1 MKTALKEF
9 CSTLNIKYVGIAP
22 TGPYDDLTE
31 IWKKRIAEGKITGFE
46 EKDFEKRI
54 DSRHTLKDAKSIIV
68 CLFPYYME
76 DDKETNLSNSTFSI
90 DYHFIVKEK
99 LLQIADYLSHHINN
113 FQYKAFVDNGP
124 LVERYL
130 AYGAG
135 LGYFGMNS
143 HIINDEYGSYVFI
156 GYIINNYLFDIDEP
170 LKRTC
175 IKCGACIKSCPGN
188 AIKGDFDIN
197 PLLCRSYL
205 TQKKEKLSKRE
216 EEIIKKH
223 PLVYGCDICQQVCPH
238 NKDIKITNMDEF
250 KENSKK
256 SIDYQELLEISNK
269 EFKRRYGDRA
279 FSWRGKKLLERNFEL
294 IMNEESKEEKNRS
307 KD

>member
-22 TGPYDDLTE
+22 TGPYNDLAE
-31 IWKKRIAEGKITGFE
+31 IWKNRIIEGKITGFE

-54 DSRHTLKDAKSIIV
+54 DPRHTLEDVKSIIV
-68 CLFPYYME
+68 CLFPYHIE
-76 DDKETNLSNSTFSI
+76 GDNEANLSNSSFSM
-90 DYHFIVKEK
+90 DYHSIVKEK
-99 LLQIADYLSHHINN
+99 LLQIADFLSDKISD

-130 AYGAG
+130 AYKAG
-135 LGYFGMNS
+135 LGFFGMNS

-156 GYIINNYLFDIDEP
+156 GYILNNYPFEIDEP

-175 IKCGACIKSCPGN
+175 IKCRKCIKSCPGC

-205 TQKKEKLSKRE
+205 TQKKDELSESE

-223 PLVYGCDICQQVCPH
+223 HLVYGCDICQQVCPH
-238 NKDIKITNMDEF
+238 NEGIKITNINEF
-250 KENSKK
+250 KENMKK

-269 EFKRRYGDRA
+269 EFKKRYGNRA
-279 FSWRGKKLLERNFEL
+279 FSWRGKKLLVRNFEL
-294 IMNEESKEEKNRS
+294 MRDDESKDEKNKS
-307 KD
+307 